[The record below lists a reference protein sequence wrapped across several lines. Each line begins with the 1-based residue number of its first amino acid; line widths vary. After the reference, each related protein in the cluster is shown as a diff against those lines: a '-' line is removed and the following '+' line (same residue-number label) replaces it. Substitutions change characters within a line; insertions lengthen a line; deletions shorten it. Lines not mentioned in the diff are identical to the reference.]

1 MLQNQ
6 EMEGLSQ
13 FLCVAIVQ
21 CLSYPTLWPPWTVAH
36 QALLS
41 MRFF

>member
-1 MLQNQ
+1 MKGTKYFIMSIKIMLQNQ

-21 CLSYPTLWPPWTVAH
+21 CLSYPTL
-36 QALLS
+36 
-41 MRFF
+41 